1 MDPLGP
7 TSVPHDPVHVSILAK
22 QAHEKVFGDALS
34 NSTNSGKGDVTSIR
48 PSIHSSI
55 NPSIIIIK

>member
-7 TSVPHDPVHVSILAK
+7 MSVPHDPVHVSILAK

-34 NSTNSGKGDVTSIR
+34 TACILEREMSHPSVHLSIH
-48 PSIHSSI
+48 PSIHPSS
-55 NPSIIIIK
+55 